1 MSSKSSF
8 PSTRM
13 RRNRM
18 KDFSRKLISEN
29 VLNVND
35 LIWPLFVTEG
45 SSIKEEIPSM
55 PGIYRNSINELVKEA
70 EVATK
75 LGIPAIAIFPQI
87 DAALKNSKG
96 SEAINE
102 NNLVCRSIKAIKK
115 EITSM
120 PGIYRNS
127 IDELVKEAEEA
138 VKLGIPAIAI
148 FPQIDSA
155 LKNSKGSEAI
165 NENNLICRSIRAI
178 KKEFPELGIITDVAL
193 DPFTDH
199 GHDGLLING
208 EINNDKTLKILAQ
221 QALVQAN
228 AGCDIIAPSDMM
240 DGRIGF
246 IRSALDQADFKNTQI
261 LSYAAKYASGF
272 YGPFRDA
279 VSSSGNLGGASKSTY
294 QMDPANSDEALKE
307 VELDIAE
314 GADMVMIKP
323 GMPYLDIVKMIKDT
337 FQIPTFVYQV
347 SGEYSMLM
355 SAINN
360 NWLDGDKVIMES
372 LISFKRAGANGILTY
387 FAKQIAEKLK
397 NK

>member
-1 MSSKSSF
+1 MSSKPSF

-45 SSIKEEIPSM
+45 SNIKEEVTSM
-55 PGIYRNSINELVKEA
+55 PCVYRNSIDELVKEA
-70 EVATK
+70 ELATK

-87 DAALKNSKG
+87 DATLKNAKG

-102 NNLVCRSIKAIKK
+102 NNLVCRSIK
-115 EITSM
+115 
-120 PGIYRNS
+120 
-127 IDELVKEAEEA
+127 
-138 VKLGIPAIAI
+138 
-148 FPQIDSA
+148 
-155 LKNSKGSEAI
+155 
-165 NENNLICRSIRAI
+165 AI

-199 GHDGLLING
+199 GHDGLLIND
-208 EINNDKTLKILAQ
+208 EINNDETLKILAQ
-221 QALVQAN
+221 QSLVQAN

-240 DGRIGF
+240 DGRVGF
-246 IRSALDQADFKNTQI
+246 IRSALDEAGFKNTQI

-279 VSSSGNLGGASKSTY
+279 VSSSCNLGGASKSTY
-294 QMDPANSDEALKE
+294 QMDSANSGEALRE

-314 GADMVMIKP
+314 GADMVMVKP
-323 GMPYLDIVKMIKDT
+323 GMPYLDIVKIIKDT
-337 FQIPTFVYQV
+337 FQVPTFVYQV
-347 SGEYSMLM
+347 SGEYSMIM
-355 SAINN
+355 GAINN

-387 FAKQIAEKLK
+387 FAKLVAEKLK
-397 NK
+397 SK